1 MEETPMMATQLQ
13 MCRVSTALVRQSG
26 RVVRAADEQA
36 GTMSLRRW
44 QPDLLAISYPCHK
57 IAIVELCWPLNVQL
71 ERLQAAYQQKLA
83 TYTPLL
89 TALEFYTKAGW
100 DIQILP
106 WVVGARGMVQTDQLH
121 RALQFLDISRNKWSC
136 IIDATVRESVSAL
149 VFMHRA
155 RFSSLNPTGSS
166 PHPGPTVNV
175 ETGAW
180 RGAKRR
186 REDGKGDFGA
196 LMARWKKMAE
206 ALRR

>member
-1 MEETPMMATQLQ
+1 MSRQARCLLEDGSPIFWRFLTLVIKLQL
-13 MCRVSTALVRQSG
+13 LN
-26 RVVRAADEQA
+26 
-36 GTMSLRRW
+36 LF
-44 QPDLLAISYPCHK
+44 QPSD
-57 IAIVELCWPLNVQL
+57 VQL

-89 TALEFYTKAGW
+89 TALEFNTKAGW

-121 RALQFLDISRNKWSC
+121 RALQFLDISRNKSSC
-136 IIDATVRESVSAL
+136 IIDTTVRESVSAL